1 MRAVKRLDSALCK
14 ARSAIDH
21 FMRSRCF
28 AGNSKFV
35 SQRYCLGASFL
46 VPRSLKYLGI
56 SKANAAR
63 PQTEV
68 AGSELIYSMAKNEF
82 DVPAWR
88 PARRDVWN
96 AP

>member
-1 MRAVKRLDSALCK
+1 MRALKQPDSALSK

-28 AGNSKFV
+28 AGNSKSV
-35 SQRYCLGASFL
+35 ARRYCLSAGFL
-46 VPRSLKYLGI
+46 FSRSLKYLGF
-56 SKANAAR
+56 SNANAAR

-68 AGSELIYSMAKNEF
+68 AGSELIYSMATNEF

-88 PARRDVWN
+88 PARRDVRN